1 MGGREEEGREME
13 GLDLYVLF
21 LSFSS
26 SASFA
31 ISSSNP
37 DMAKLEGDIDIVLYP
52 PSYKAKLL
60 VEVFKFSDV
69 YWIYLVNN

>member
-1 MGGREEEGREME
+1 ME

-31 ISSSNP
+31 ISSSDP
-37 DMAKLEGDIDIVLYP
+37 DMAKLEGDIDILSP

-60 VEVFKFSDV
+60 VEVFKFSHV